1 MQASFSC
8 ATALVAWAK
17 NAPARLMLATPHS
30 QLQTAATHLMRI
42 LIIIMAVTVFTASLA
57 TSVVVIIGWIALV
70 FGQKQALR
78 MRGAFMRVA
87 TDT

>member
-1 MQASFSC
+1 
-8 ATALVAWAK
+8 
-17 NAPARLMLATPHS
+17 
-30 QLQTAATHLMRI
+30 MRI